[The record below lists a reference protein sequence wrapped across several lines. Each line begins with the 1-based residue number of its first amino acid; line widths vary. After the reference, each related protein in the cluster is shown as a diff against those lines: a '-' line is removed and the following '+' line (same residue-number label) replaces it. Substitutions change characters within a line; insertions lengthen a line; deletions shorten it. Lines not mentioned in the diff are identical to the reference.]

1 MTQILLKNCKEL
13 LTIREDAEDLIG
25 ILYNESVLI
34 EGERIKKV
42 GKFED
47 ITKDYPLED
56 VEIIDCSNNVV
67 LPGYVDS
74 HTHLIFGKSRVHEF
88 VELFTKSPEEVKKV
102 LDLVG
107 LTSSMDSTVNAS
119 DEELFNSSMLKLN
132 RMLKSGTT
140 TVEIK
145 SGYGIDKDTEL
156 RMLRVIKQLKER
168 ANQTIFATYLGAHY
182 FDLEMGKE
190 KYIDFMI
197 KEVMPIIKEE
207 ELAEFSDVWCDDG
220 YYTAEESYKVLK
232 AAKDYGMTPA
242 MHTECYSAIGGA
254 KVAAELKAANA
265 GHLNYVTDEDIEI
278 MRDAGVVGVLLPG
291 TDFSVKHPRPFDPR
305 PMIDKGL
312 EIAIATNLN
321 PGNWIENMD
330 IALILACRNH
340 SMTDKE
346 AIRAATL
353 GGAKALKVSNE
364 YGSIE
369 EGKYA
374 DIQIRTSDSYKN
386 IVYKF
391 GVDEMKY
398 VIKKGEIVYRRNI
411 NENI

>member
-1 MTQILLKNCKEL
+1 MKYLVLKDCKEL
-13 LTIREDAEDLIG
+13 LTVREDAEDLIG
-25 ILYNESVLI
+25 VLENQSVLI
-34 EGERIKKV
+34 EDEIIKKI
-42 GKFED
+42 GKFDE
-47 ITKDYPLED
+47 ITKGINSKDL
-56 VEIIDCSNNVV
+56 EIIDCSQNVV

-88 VELFTKSPEEVKKV
+88 VELFTKSSEEVKKV

-107 LTSSMDSTVNAS
+107 LESSMDSTINAT
-119 DEELFNSSMLKLN
+119 DEELFESSMLKLN

-156 RMLRVIKQLKER
+156 RMLRIIKKLKER
-168 ANQTIFATYLGAHY
+168 ASQTIFATYLGAHY
-182 FDLEMGKE
+182 FDLKMGKE

-197 KEVMPIIKEE
+197 EEVMPVIKEE
-207 ELAEFSDVWCDDG
+207 GLAEFSDVWCDEG

-232 AAKDYGMTPA
+232 AGEDYGMTPA

-265 GHLNYVTDEDIEI
+265 GHLNYISTEDIKL
-278 MRDAGVVGVLLPG
+278 MRDAGVVGILLPG
-291 TDFSVKHPRPFDPR
+291 TDFSVRHPKPFDPR
-305 PMIDKGL
+305 PMIDMGL

-353 GGAKALKVSNE
+353 GGAKALRISDKC
-364 YGSIE
+364 GSIE

-374 DIQIRTSDSYKN
+374 DIQIRMSDSYKN

-398 VIKKGEIVYRRNI
+398 VIKKGEIVYKNLT
-411 NENI
+411 

>member
-88 VELFTKSPEEVKKV
+88 VELFTKTPEEVKKT

-107 LTSSMDSTVNAS
+107 LASSMDSTVNAT
-119 DEELFNSSMLKLN
+119 DEELYESSMLKLN

-140 TVEIK
+140 TIEIK

-156 RMLRVIKQLKER
+156 RMLRVIKALTGEAKQK
-168 ANQTIFATYLGAHY
+168 IFATYLGAHY

-197 KEVMPIIKEE
+197 EEVMPIIYEE
-207 ELAEFSDVWCDDG
+207 NLAQFNDVWCDDG

-232 AAKDYGMTPA
+232 AGIKYGMTPA

-254 KVAAELKAANA
+254 QVAAKLKAANA
-265 GHLNYVTDEDIEI
+265 GHLNFVTKEDIELL
-278 MRDAGVVGVLLPG
+278 RDAGVVGILLPG
-291 TDFSVKHPRPFDPR
+291 TDFSVNHPVPFDPR
-305 PMIDKGL
+305 PMIDGGM

-321 PGNWIENMD
+321 PGNWVENMD

-340 SMTDKE
+340 KMTDKE

-353 GGAKALKVSNE
+353 GGAKALRIDE
-364 YGSIE
+364 ECGSIE
-369 EGKYA
+369 EGKLA
-374 DIQIRTSDSYKN
+374 DIQIRNSDSYKN

-391 GVDEMKY
+391 GVDEMNC
-398 VIKKGEIVYRRNI
+398 VIKSGEIVYKNDFYK
-411 NENI
+411 